1 MIQKLVAALLACGA
15 ATSAQA
21 AIIFGVDDTNT
32 LVRFDSANPG
42 VYTSSVAI
50 TGTTSSFQALDFRS
64 SNGLL
69 YGLGS
74 DRRLYTISTSTGLAS
89 AVSATQLDLGDGTLF
104 GFDFNPVADALRI
117 VTENNGNFRVNPNTG
132 LLIAR
137 DTDVAYPGSSQD
149 PDIVANAY
157 LSGSTMQYAID
168 AAADTLVIQANNAGT
183 LTTVGALGRNLGGRT
198 SFDIS
203 GSDNFVYSGSTL
215 YRVDLGTGALTTI
228 GNTSSVLYGIAIQQT
243 AAVPEPATWAMM
255 VAGFGALGATMRRRR
270 RDPRITYA

>member
-1 MIQKLVAALLACGA
+1 MMKKVFAALLACGT

-42 VYTSSVAI
+42 VYTSSIAI
-50 TGTTSSFQALDFRS
+50 TGTTSSFQGLDFRS

-74 DRRLYTISTSTGLAS
+74 DRRLYTINTSTGFAS

-137 DTDVAYPGSSQD
+137 DTDVAYPGSTQD

-157 LSGSTMQYAID
+157 LSGSTTQYAID

-183 LTTVGALGRNLGGRT
+183 LTTVGALGRNVGGRT
-198 SFDIS
+198 SFDIV

-215 YRVDLGTGALTTI
+215 YRVDLGTGALTTV

-270 RDPRITYA
+270 RDPRVTYA